1 MKTGVAARLVLAV
14 LGCLA
19 AFSAFQLVRT
29 GLEYYAGRR
38 SYTALEQYAVPGG
51 AQSGAQG
58 GAPGRTAQGPPQ
70 VDFDALRQI
79 DENVVAWLYSPGT
92 SIHYPVVQ
100 AEGNEYYLTHMFGK
114 KKNSAGAIF
123 LDAGCSPDF
132 SDMHTVIYGHHMK
145 NDTMFSSL
153 TGYLQPGYY
162 ERHPVL
168 ALYTP
173 HGDYIIRVFAGY
185 VASPE
190 SDAWRRAFSSQEEFL
205 QWCSQAAARSAFESG
220 LVPQAGQRVVTLS
233 TCSYEFENARFV
245 LLGILEQAPQ

>member
-1 MKTGVAARLVLAV
+1 MKTGVAARLVLAG

-100 AEGNEYYLTHMFGK
+100 AEDNEYYLTHMFGK

-145 NDTMFSSL
+145 TTPCFPPL
-153 TGYLQPGYY
+153 
-162 ERHPVL
+162 PVI
-168 ALYTP
+168 YSPDITSGTP
-173 HGDYIIRVFAGY
+173 CWRCILRTVIIQFG
-185 VASPE
+185 
-190 SDAWRRAFSSQEEFL
+190 
-205 QWCSQAAARSAFESG
+205 CSQAMWPHRKAMPGGARFPHRRSFCSGAARRPPALPLKAALCRRQASG
-220 LVPQAGQRVVTLS
+220 W
-233 TCSYEFENARFV
+233 
-245 LLGILEQAPQ
+245 

>member
-1 MKTGVAARLVLAV
+1 MKTGVAARLVLAG

-19 AFSAFQLVRT
+19 VFSAFQLVRT

-100 AEGNEYYLTHMFGK
+100 AEDNEYYLTHMFGK

-162 ERHPVL
+162 EPAPR
-168 ALYTP
+168 
-173 HGDYIIRVFAGY
+173 AGAVY
-185 VASPE
+185 S
-190 SDAWRRAFSSQEEFL
+190 
-205 QWCSQAAARSAFESG
+205 AR
-220 LVPQAGQRVVTLS
+220 
-233 TCSYEFENARFV
+233 
-245 LLGILEQAPQ
+245 